1 MVNIELVIVNLGAET
16 PQSSLTEDQGRLQ
29 SRPQRAHGEPG
40 YALTLTLTLSRRE
53 RGLLKIYAGR
63 PGPVERQM
71 GFEYYQR
78 RVVQP
83 C

>member
-1 MVNIELVIVNLGAET
+1 MVNIEFVIVNLGAET
-16 PQSSLTEDQGRLQ
+16 LQSSLTEDQGRLR

-40 YALTLTLTLSRRE
+40 YALTLTPSRRE
-53 RGLLKIYAGR
+53 RGLLKVYAGR